1 MNNPFEA
8 ILSEIGEVKAILKET
23 PTLPTAAQVE
33 IIDRAELCKRLAI
46 TEPTAIRWEKKGAIP
61 CFRIGSN
68 VRYNWHSVVSSL
80 ENRRVA

>member
-1 MNNPFEA
+1 MSNPFDE
-8 ILSEIGEVKAILKET
+8 ILLEIGEVKAMLKDS
-23 PTLPTAAQVE
+23 PTLPTPSPIE
-33 IIDRAELCKRLAI
+33 IIDRAELCKRLDI